1 MATIT
6 ALNLPDEVHRAL
18 CVRAAKHGRSVEAEI
33 LDILETTALPPDRV
47 KLGTLL
53 INMGREVGGLTDEEA
68 AIFDNLRDK
77 TPAKPM
83 SFDE

>member
-1 MATIT
+1 MATIA

-53 INMGREVGGLTDEEA
+53 FNIGREIGLTDEEV

-77 TPAKPM
+77 TPAKPI